1 MPTKFKK
8 FISAKHFSKLFTL
21 LYVVFMCLAAYETNS
36 AISLLS
42 NIPHLYGV
50 VYILFAVIACMI
62 LLKENMRFK
71 FKNRTYKKLTSF
83 LSCFLI
89 YYFLILTVWEVA
101 CLIFKVTRTIKAVGI
116 IISLSTAILIV
127 IYGFIRTKAIK
138 IKPYEVELGNKNKDY
153 KIALISDIHL
163 GVFVGAVHIRKM
175 VEKINSLN
183 PDIVVIAGDIFN
195 GDNGLLDDSTR
206 LKEISKE
213 FCKLKTKEGVYAVAG
228 NHDPKT
234 NNKPFKYF
242 MKDAGIKILNNDVQI
257 LSEINLM
264 GRTDDTHNVRSKI
277 TEILPKADIDKPI
290 VVLDH
295 KPENILDSAKYDVDL
310 VLCGHTHKGQLFPV
324 TIFTRLA
331 NGKDCFYGY
340 HKQGKTHSI
349 ITSGVGFFELPMRL
363 GSSNEIADIK
373 ITI

>member
-1 MPTKFKK
+1 MSF
-8 FISAKHFSKLFTL
+8 
-21 LYVVFMCLAAYETNS
+21 AAYETNS

-50 VYILFAVIACMI
+50 VYILFTVIACMI

-71 FKNRTYKKLTSF
+71 FKNRTYKKVTSF

-101 CLIFKVTRTIKAVGI
+101 SLIFKVTRTVKAVGV
-116 IISLSTAILIV
+116 IISLFTAILVV
-127 IYGFIRTKAIK
+127 IYGFIRTKAIR
-138 IKPYEVELGNKNKDY
+138 IKPYEVALGNKNKDY
-153 KIALISDIHL
+153 RIALISDIHL
-163 GVFVGAVHIRKM
+163 GVFVGANHIRKM
-175 VEKINSLN
+175 VEKINGLN

-213 FCKLKTKEGVYAVAG
+213 FCKLKTKEGIYAVAG

-264 GRTDDTHNVRSKI
+264 GRADDTHNVRSKI
-277 TEILPKADIDKPI
+277 TDILPKADIDKPI

-295 KPENILDSAKYDVDL
+295 KPENIFDSAKYDVDL
-310 VLCGHTHKGQLFPV
+310 VLCGHTHKGQFFPI

-331 NGKDCFYGY
+331 NGKEFFYGY
-340 HKQGKTHSI
+340 YKHGKTHSI